1 MTARE
6 AYDVLS
12 TKLASIYDDREGA
25 TIARYLV
32 EDLFSKSFWSEEELS
47 VDEVKLLDEATER
60 LMKHEPW
67 QYVGGYADFYGYKFK
82 VDTSVLIPRPE
93 TEELVYLALD
103 TIKRE
108 NITSV
113 LDIGT
118 GSGIIAVTIAKKTD
132 ELQLFALD
140 ISKSALEKARE
151 NSLLLETNIEFLETN
166 FLNSNLWQHLP
177 KVDMVISNPPYITA
191 AEKQQMFTNVLEH
204 EPHIAL
210 FVRTEAMEF
219 YRAIAGF
226 VMLHQRPGCKVLVEI
241 NEIYGTEVC
250 ETFKDAGLKNIV
262 LIKDMQ
268 DKNRIVVAEK

>member
-12 TKLASIYDDREGA
+12 TKLALIYDDREAA

-32 EDLFSKSFWSEEELS
+32 EDLFSKSFWSEEVLS
-47 VDEVKLLDEATER
+47 DEEVILLGEATER

-67 QYVGGYADFYGYKFK
+67 QYVGGYADFYGFKFK
-82 VDTSVLIPRPE
+82 VDASVLIPRPE

-103 TIKRE
+103 TIRRE

-118 GSGIIAVTIAKKTD
+118 GSGIIPVTIAKKTD
-132 ELQLFALD
+132 GLHIYAAD

-151 NSLLLETNIEFLETN
+151 NSLLLETNIEFLETD
-166 FLNSNLWQHLP
+166 FLNSDRWQTLP
-177 KVDMVISNPPYITA
+177 KVDMVISNPPYITS
-191 AEKQQMFTNVLEH
+191 AEKLKMFANVLEH

-210 FVRTEAMEF
+210 FVKTDAMEF

-241 NEIYGTEVC
+241 NENYGAEVC
-250 ETFKDAGLKNIV
+250 ETFRGAGLKNIV

-268 DKNRIVVAEK
+268 DKNRIVGAEK